1 MNKKQLIVNEILK
14 KSNKI
19 KLVGSFYRNGKG
31 QDIDFVS
38 TLKPQSIINLYRNII
53 TKIGRSGEKFM
64 SIFVNGVKLDFFI
77 VDNLKFASMLYRQ
90 DKGHQIGYKRI
101 AKKQGYV
108 LNQYGLFR
116 HGRKININS
125 LQDLRRVLNIP

>member
-1 MNKKQLIVNEILK
+1 MNKQLIVNEILRR
-14 KSNKI
+14 SNKI

-38 TLKPQSIINLYRNII
+38 TLKPQTIINLYKNII
-53 TKIGRSGEKFM
+53 QKLGRKGDKFI
-64 SIFVNGVKLDFFI
+64 SIYVKGVKLDFFI
-77 VDNLKFASMLYRQ
+77 VDNLKFASMLYRL

-101 AKKQGYV
+101 AKIHGYT

-116 HGRKININS
+116 HGKKLSINS
-125 LQDLRRVLNIP
+125 LKDLRRVLNIT